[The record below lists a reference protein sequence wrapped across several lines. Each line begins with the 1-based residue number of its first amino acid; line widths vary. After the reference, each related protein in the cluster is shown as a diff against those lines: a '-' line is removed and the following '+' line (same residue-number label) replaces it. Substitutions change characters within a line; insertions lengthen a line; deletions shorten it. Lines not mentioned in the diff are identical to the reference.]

1 MMRRMMSARIDDVA
15 VSAPV
20 DLVRQEPGSKSREL
34 VHALVAA
41 GGPARL
47 EQHDELRRMR
57 VEAPEEF
64 FAKSPD
70 HPRLAIMIEVEV
82 VDETCRLHGAQPP
95 QRLHAGVRRSQ
106 DRDGVLGP
114 LPADEVCP
122 AR

>member
-20 DLVRQEPGSKSREL
+20 DLVRQEPGSQSREL

-64 FAKSPD
+64 FAKSL
-70 HPRLAIMIEVEV
+70 RLGEE
-82 VDETCRLHGAQPP
+82 
-95 QRLHAGVRRSQ
+95 
-106 DRDGVLGP
+106 RDGREGRERIEMVF
-114 LPADEVCP
+114 PALALTEEVGDAIADAECHDGVP
-122 AR
+122 RPEAAAHQRGRE

>member
-20 DLVRQEPGSKSREL
+20 ALVRQEPGSKSREL

-70 HPRLAIMIEVEV
+70 HPRLAIMIEVGV
-82 VDETCRLHGAQPP
+82 GDETCRLHGAQT
-95 QRLHAGVRRSQ
+95 QERGAARR
-106 DRDGVLGP
+106 RRIPGP
-114 LPADEVCP
+114 KRGLRA
-122 AR
+122 